1 LSGPDRLNAVPPE
14 PVAPV
19 SAQAGIAREQWQ
31 AAVIQSGVVTQSGVG
46 TRLNKRGLQTR
57 ARLLDVAIRALADSG
72 GEPVSANRIA
82 KDAGVTWGTV
92 QHQFGD
98 LDGLWVAVITEIH
111 SRSWASSPGATLTRT
126 GTLRE
131 RVEKAID
138 SIWLYLDTIE
148 GRALTALRTS
158 LPPRRSDIAVE
169 YPRTAAAFAAREL
182 DWIHGFDYLMDGLD
196 VDPDQ
201 LHRVRCLLPAAI
213 RGLSNERQIG
223 FTSDLDLARAALTD
237 AAVALLS
244 QPLS

>member
-1 LSGPDRLNAVPPE
+1 MPE
-14 PVAPV
+14 PTARDSP
-19 SAQAGIAREQWQ
+19 QAALAHQQWQ
-31 AAVIQSGVVTQSGVG
+31 ATIPPAVTESGAG
-46 TRLNKRGLQTR
+46 TKLNKRGLETR
-57 ARLLDVAIRALADSG
+57 ARLLDVAIRCLADSG

-92 QHQFGD
+92 QHQFAD

-111 SRSWASSPGATLTRT
+111 SRSWSSGVEAPRH

-131 RVEKAID
+131 RVEGAVN
-138 SIWLYLDTIE
+138 SVWQYLETTE

-158 LPPRRSDIAVE
+158 LPARRSDIAAE

-182 DWIHGFDYLMDGLD
+182 DWIQGFDYLMDGLD
-196 VDPDQ
+196 VDPAQ

-223 FTSDLDLARAALTD
+223 FTSDLDVARAALTD
-237 AAVALLS
+237 AVVALLT
-244 QPLS
+244 QPRP